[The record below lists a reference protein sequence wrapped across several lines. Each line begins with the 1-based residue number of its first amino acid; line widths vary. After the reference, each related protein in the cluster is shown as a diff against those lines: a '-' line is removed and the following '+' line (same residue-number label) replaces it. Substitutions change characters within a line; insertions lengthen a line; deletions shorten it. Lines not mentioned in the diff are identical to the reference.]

1 MKTLA
6 GSNSLLLKMLR
17 RSGAMVCAALAIS
30 ALAASAQTVRGGL
43 DFERAGKPISA
54 EPMDKQIDA
63 ALKAV
68 STETIRANIERL
80 VSFKNRSTLSSS
92 ETDLPP
98 GTGVIAASEWIEAQ
112 FKAYSAACGGCLEV
126 KVDDFVEQP
135 PSGAAAAR
143 SRIVKPTRLRN
154 VYAILRGS
162 DPTAAKRMYL
172 VTGHYDTRET
182 DVMNTHDFAPGAN
195 DDSSGTAVS
204 MEAAR
209 VLSKYKF
216 PATLVFVCVAGEEQ
230 GLNGSR
236 HLAKL
241 AKAEGWQ
248 LEGVL
253 NNDIVGGDT
262 TPGDTLQSKTRVR
275 VFSQGIL
282 PSAPAAEIAQ
292 LLSLGLDN
300 DSASRE
306 LAREVLDVDRTYFAR
321 TAAVAKPGQMKPLLP
336 VMELRLDR
344 YLRGGD
350 HSSFSNEGF
359 AAVRFTEWRENFDHQ
374 HQHVRTENG
383 VEYGDLLKFDDF
395 NYIAQVARLNMA
407 TMATLADSPGIPQNV
422 HIVTTNLD
430 NNSTLKWDAPTAA
443 SGNVHYE
450 IVWRETAATDWQYWA
465 DAAKYGYT
473 TTSGAATLPVSKD
486 NVFFGVR
493 ACNAAGQC
501 SQAVVPGPARTAR

>member
-1 MKTLA
+1 MKALA
-6 GSNSLLLKMLR
+6 GKNSLLR
-17 RSGAMVCAALAIS
+17 CGAMVCAVLAVCATALC
-30 ALAASAQTVRGGL
+30 AQTASGGL
-43 DFERAGKPISA
+43 DFERAGKPIAA
-54 EPMDKQIDA
+54 EPIDKQIDA

-68 STETIRANIERL
+68 STETIRANIEKL
-80 VSFKNRSTLSSS
+80 VSFNNRSTISSV

-126 KVDDFVEQP
+126 KVDDFIEQP
-135 PSGAAAAR
+135 PTGAAAAR

-154 VYAILRGS
+154 VYAILKGS
-162 DPTAAKRMYL
+162 DAAAAKRMYL

-182 DVMNTHDFAPGAN
+182 DIMETHSFAPGAN
-195 DDSSGTAVS
+195 DDSSGSAVS

-209 VLSKYKF
+209 VLSQYKF

-236 HLAKL
+236 HLAQL
-241 AKAEGWQ
+241 AKKEGWQ

-262 TPGDTLQSKTRVR
+262 TPGETLQSKTRVR

-282 PSAPAAEIAQ
+282 PTAPAAEIAQ
-292 LLSLGLDN
+292 QLSLGLDN

-306 LAREVLDVDRTYFAR
+306 LAREVLDVDRTYFA
-321 TAAVAKPGQMKPLLP
+321 TSVAVTKPGQMKPLLP

-359 AAVRFTEWRENFDHQ
+359 AAVRFTEWRENFNHQ

-383 VEYGDLLKFDDF
+383 IEYGDLLKFDDF

-407 TMATLADSPGIPQNV
+407 TLATLADAPGIPQNV

-430 NNSTLKWDAPTAA
+430 NNSTLKWEPPTAV
-443 SGNVHYE
+443 SGPVHYE
-450 IVWRETAATDWQYWA
+450 IVWRETAATDWQYSA

-473 TTSGAATLPVSKD
+473 AASGAATLPVSKD

-493 ACNAAGQC
+493 ACNAPGQC
-501 SQAVVPGPARTAR
+501 SQAVVPGPEKRPAR